1 MQATLTRRQF
11 AGFGQAIGLIGAV
24 VLGGGRHV
32 EAAPLKRP
40 EGKVVLTIS
49 GLISNF
55 NDGDKAE
62 FDMPLLESI
71 GTTSFTTKTPWYKDP
86 VTFSGVPMARL
97 LDFVGAKGSS
107 LSVTALNDYA
117 TDIPVKDF
125 TTYPV
130 VLATKRDGQYMPVR
144 DKGPLFI
151 VYNYDSSTE
160 LQHQRFYSR
169 SAWQVA
175 RMVVK

>member
-1 MQATLTRRQF
+1 MKTTITRRKF
-11 AGFGQAIGLIGAV
+11 ARFVKAAGLTGAIGLSGA
-24 VLGGGRHV
+24 GRV
-32 EAAPLKRP
+32 AAAPLPRP
-40 EGKVVLTIS
+40 QGKVVLTIS
-49 GLISNF
+49 GLISSF

-71 GTTSFTTKTPWYKDP
+71 GNDSFTTKTPWYKDP
-86 VTFSGVPMARL
+86 VTFSGVPMSRL
-97 LDFVGAKGSS
+97 LDFVGAKGTS

-117 TDIPVKDF
+117 TDIPLEDF
-125 TTYPV
+125 KTHPV
-130 VLATKRDGQYMPVR
+130 LLATKRDGQYMPVR

-151 VYNYDSSTE
+151 VYNYDSNSE